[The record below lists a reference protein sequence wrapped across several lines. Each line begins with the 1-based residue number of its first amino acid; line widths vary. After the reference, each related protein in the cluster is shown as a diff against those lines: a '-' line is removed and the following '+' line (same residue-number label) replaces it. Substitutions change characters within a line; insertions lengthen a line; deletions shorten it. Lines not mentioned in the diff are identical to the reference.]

1 MAFALVQAND
11 VDFHNSRKAQFDW
24 LEEQGF
30 EVVAHRLVN
39 AQTIISEI
47 ENYANQIATFAYPSD
62 GLVLTY
68 EDIAYGESLGRTA
81 KFPRDAIAFKW
92 QDETKETRIKEVEW
106 SAVGPG

>member
-1 MAFALVQAND
+1 M
-11 VDFHNSRKAQFDW
+11 DFHNSRKAQFDW

-92 QDETKETRIKEVEW
+92 
-106 SAVGPG
+106 